1 MHPKKLNYLLC
12 GLGLCLA
19 TATASAQTTPDSIQY
34 NHLDVF
40 GPITWPVTGAGTRS
54 ANGQPGE
61 HYWQNRADYLI
72 KATLNESEQ
81 DTTVSGEVTITYTNN
96 SPDNL
101 DHLWLQLDQNLF
113 KPDSRGALATPIGGD
128 RFDVKG

>member
-1 MHPKKLNYLLC
+1 MYCKKLNYLLC
-12 GLGLCLA
+12 GLGLLLSA
-19 TATASAQTTPDSIQY
+19 ASASAQTADSSLY

-40 GPITWPVTGAGTRS
+40 WLITWPVTSGNTRS

-72 KATLNESEQ
+72 KASLNETAQ
-81 DTTVSGEVTITYTNN
+81 DTTITGEVTISYTNN

-101 DHLWLQLDQNLF
+101 DYLW
-113 KPDSRGALATPIGGD
+113 
-128 RFDVKG
+128 